1 MRVTF
6 NKNRKTEEKD
16 LDKDQEYSF
25 QHIKFVAFEELRWHR
40 ERGSYL
46 LELRTEIWY
55 GIKVCKSSD
64 RDGVQYA

>member
-46 LELRTEIWY
+46 LELRSEI
-55 GIKVCKSSD
+55 
-64 RDGVQYA
+64 